1 MVDADAAARCSAPN
15 KDGSACNA
23 TPGPSGLCRW
33 HSPEMADRIAEGRRR
48 GGKARSNAARAKKQ
62 APLNVLTPIE
72 LQAVLSSSIA
82 RVLGGQIE
90 PGVANS
96 VAGLARALVAVREAT
111 TLEERIA
118 ELEQRAGVETRSA

>member
-1 MVDADAAARCSAPN
+1 
-15 KDGSACNA
+15 
-23 TPGPSGLCRW
+23 
-33 HSPEMADRIAEGRRR
+33 MADRIAEGRRR